1 MSKRPSAL
9 RIAALALAAA
19 GSLALGG
26 CVVDAPARPGVSYGY
41 VAGSVGTAPPPAYV
55 DDDPYGYGNAYYG
68 GAYYGPS
75 YYGPSYYPPS
85 YYGGSSATY
94 VYTRDH
100 YYPVYRD
107 PPRGHDHDHDN
118 DHHHGGD
125 DHGHGGGHGQPPPS
139 NIPDRGG
146 ARAPW
151 QNVWTRDRN
160 GAGSPQQAGA
170 GKPSR
175 PPQQAPVRPDN
186 GGFGSRPVRDTPRIE
201 GRTPFSRPTPNAA
214 TAPRNER
221 PVRMQAPEPV
231 RNRRATVQ

>member
-1 MSKRPSAL
+1 MSKRPSVF

-41 VAGSVGTAPPPAYV
+41 VAGSVGSAPPPAYY
-55 DDDPYGYGNAYYG
+55 DNDPYYYG
-68 GAYYGPS
+68 SAYYGPS
-75 YYGPSYYPPS
+75 YYGSTYYPPY
-85 YYGGSSATY
+85 YYGGSTATY

-107 PPRGHDHDHDN
+107 PPRGGGRDDD
-118 DHHHGGD
+118 DGHHGGG
-125 DHGHGGGHGQPPPS
+125 DHNHGGSHGQPPPS
-139 NIPDRGG
+139 NGPDRGG

-170 GKPSR
+170 GQPPR

-186 GGFGSRPVRDTPRIE
+186 GGFGSRPVRETPRVE

-214 TAPRNER
+214 PTPRNER
-221 PVRMQAPEPV
+221 PMRMQAPEPV
-231 RNRRATVQ
+231 RNRRTTLQ